1 MAKAKITDVNPDLN
15 GQVEEDVERKINVS
29 VKLFTKDRESYSVP
43 MGEITREEYQNIIN
57 TIVDRHGTLTGNKA
71 LMFVV
76 SGVVHIFN
84 VDNIICVQ
92 VYVS

>member
-1 MAKAKITDVNPDLN
+1 MAKAKITDANPNLN
-15 GQVEEDVERKINVS
+15 GQVEEDVDLRLTVT
-29 VKLFTKDRESYSVP
+29 VKLFTKDRESYTVP
-43 MGEITREEYQNIIN
+43 MGEISREEYQNIIN
-57 TIVDRHGTLTGNKA
+57 TVVDRHGTLTGNKA
-71 LMFVV
+71 LMFAV